1 VTPLQIQRTRATIET
16 ELGTEAQCSRCRE
29 FFPADREFF
38 FASKG
43 FIHSW
48 CKACA
53 NDMPSM
59 VAKAERR
66 KHNRTAE
73 RAAQ

>member
-1 VTPLQIQRTRATIET
+1 MTPLKIPRNRATVET
-16 ELGTEAQCSRCRE
+16 ELGVEAQCSRCEE

-43 FIHSW
+43 RVHSW

-53 NDMPSM
+53 SETPSM

-66 KHNRTAE
+66 KAQRATESATA
-73 RAAQ
+73 